1 MWEAIINNGN
11 NKNIGRKTHVKNPL
25 NVISKDHGHKLVN
38 QALIKIKVTR
48 ESQITVQIVL
58 NYQSNSKTTK
68 IK

>member
-1 MWEAIINNGN
+1 M
-11 NKNIGRKTHVKNPL
+11 KNPL